1 MSNHYWIDPRLKTL
15 PRRPWRKIHL
25 DFHNSQH
32 MPAIGGAFD
41 PR

>member
-1 MSNHYWIDPRLKTL
+1 MPNHYWIDPRLKTL